1 MLKARKLLLR
11 DTNDDFND
19 DAFVIP
25 LTVTSISALCGGS
38 FREWHVLPRS
48 THWCKEHFL
57 KTDNPNAFLDRQFK
71 ESFRMTRQSFYRL
84 HALLQPYIQKKETH
98 LRPTIHSTIRLAI
111 FLYHIS
117 HGAAYT
123 LLVNQFGVGKS
134 SVSGIIGD
142 VARAIVQ
149 QLGTK
154 YIRFPNI
161 DEAMRSIEYWRE
173 KSGISGIVACIDGTH
188 IPIIQPTKTGT
199 AYCNRK
205 GYYSINVQG
214 MCDSRPVN

>member
-1 MLKARKLLLR
+1 
-11 DTNDDFND
+11 
-19 DAFVIP
+19 
-25 LTVTSISALCGGS
+25 
-38 FREWHVLPRS
+38 
-48 THWCKEHFL
+48 
-57 KTDNPNAFLDRQFK
+57 
-71 ESFRMTRQSFYRL
+71 MTRQSFYRL

-98 LRPTIHSTIRLAI
+98 LHPTIHSTIRLAI

-154 YIRFPNI
+154 YSTRHVN
-161 DEAMRSIEYWRE
+161 
-173 KSGISGIVACIDGTH
+173 VAT
-188 IPIIQPTKTGT
+188 PPFYTLKAVFATSTTPSNYFQII
-199 AYCNRK
+199 
-205 GYYSINVQG
+205 
-214 MCDSRPVN
+214 